1 MASGATVAGIG
12 TAAAGSSAAAITSTL
27 ATIEALL
34 GAVWR
39 PELLLR
45 LQRRLPLVVLFTGY
59 GNGSLINRY
68 SPVKEQRGY
77 LNALGDNGFYIM
89 GAFILAD

>member
-1 MASGATVAGIG
+1 MAPLLPE
-12 TAAAGSSAAAITSTL
+12 L
-27 ATIEALL
+27 ARLLLVQALQPLHQRWQQLEALL